1 MQEEINE
8 VIGKINTL
16 LAGDGSRLTLVRAGG
31 NSISVRFSPGK
42 AGDCDRCAID
52 PETAEML
59 VREAIGTSLPAIT
72 QIEIINESPKESA

>member
-16 LAGDGSRLTLVRAGG
+16 LAGDGSRLTLIRAGG
-31 NSISVRFSPGK
+31 NSISVRFSLGK
-42 AGDCDRCAID
+42 AGDCESCAID

-59 VREAIGTSLPAIT
+59 VREAIQTNLPAIT
-72 QIEIINESPKESA
+72 QIEIISERLKE